1 MAISLAPRVQSEP
14 AAMRG
19 QTPSKTLSHRQ
30 TKRFRLG
37 TVMETIR
44 FMILTYKTLALIVG
58 VLVFVLGVLPLG
70 PLGSWKAHFV
80 RGDLGENLFRVYFA
94 VPFRSSRPNLGPNN
108 PLHKC
113 ACAPNPKRVKR
124 GG

>member
-1 MAISLAPRVQSEP
+1 M
-14 AAMRG
+14 
-19 QTPSKTLSHRQ
+19 
-30 TKRFRLG
+30 
-37 TVMETIR
+37 
-44 FMILTYKTLALIVG
+44 G

-94 VPFRSSRPNLGPNN
+94 APFRSSRPNLGPNN

-124 GG
+124 GGKMNTAERFMQALMVELSREMWFTLPMATKQESGLCREGR